1 MYKVILAD
9 DEIWSLEGLAASFQW
24 EENGFQVVGKYTD
37 SLEAVRHIKEECPDV
52 VFTDIRMPDMT
63 GLEMMGE
70 IRKNQLDTV
79 FIIVSGYAEFEY
91 AREAVRQGAF
101 DYNLKPIDLDEAD
114 RLLKRLKNYLDER
127 RYVSDN
133 RILQQILYE
142 GREAEGGGVSRFLPL
157 SSCEEI
163 KAVVIHGIS
172 PAMDWPGLWKPFTEN
187 TVPYVKLM
195 VSEAERIVVYDGTDR
210 DFDRAYLEFLKSAV
224 ENRGYAGVSSGGAY
238 GSLSVLLKEAILAA
252 SGEFI
257 GKETGVTEYSEIVS
271 PYYETYGKKLCS
283 AVLEN
288 KYEEACAILDGIVEL
303 VKKENLGIFYIA
315 RLWNQIAILL
325 HENLRDGKRVRIEYL
340 DFFRITRK
348 FKNVEELNRYLKI
361 EIAEIL
367 ISQKEQIE
375 SQKNFNENFMKLLE
389 YVDGHYDEKLNL
401 NSLSE
406 RFFLNMSYCSELFK
420 KVTHLNFSD
429 YVTKIRM
436 EKAAALLS
444 DGRYMAREVAEMT
457 GYSDAFYFSKV
468 FKKYY
473 GVTPAYFLQGKKEE
487 RNHLKSEQ

>member
-1 MYKVILAD
+1 MYRVILAD

-24 EENGFQVVGKYTD
+24 EENGFRVVGKYTD

-63 GLEMMGE
+63 GLEMMAE
-70 IRKNQLDTV
+70 IRKSGPDTV

-101 DYNLKPIDLDEAD
+101 DYNLKPIDLEEAAS
-114 RLLKRLKNYLDER
+114 LLNRLKIHLDEKR
-127 RYVSDN
+127 FISDN

-142 GREAEGGGVSRFLPL
+142 GRVEDGELPRFLPL
-157 SSCEEI
+157 TACKQI
-163 KAVVIHGIS
+163 KAAAIHGIS
-172 PAMDWPGLWKPFTEN
+172 PAFDWSGLWKPFTEN
-187 TVPYVKLM
+187 QIEYTKLM
-195 VSEAERIVVYDGTDR
+195 VSESERIVVYDGSDKV
-210 DFDRAYLEFLKSAV
+210 FDRRYLEFLREAV
-224 ENRGYAGVSSGGAY
+224 ENRGYAGISSGGSY
-238 GSLSVLLKEAILAA
+238 DRLSVLLKEAILAS

-257 GKETGVTEYSEIVS
+257 GKKTGVTEYSEIVS
-271 PYYETYGKKLCS
+271 PYYETYGRKLCA

-288 KYEEACAILDGIVEL
+288 KYEEACAILDEIVEL
-303 VKKENLGIFYIA
+303 VKKEDLGIFYIA

-340 DFFRITRK
+340 DFFQITRK
-348 FKNVEELNRYLKI
+348 FKTVDELSRYLKI

-367 ISQKEQIE
+367 ISQKDQIE
-375 SQKNFNENFMKLLE
+375 SQKSFNENFMKLLE

-473 GVTPAYFLQGKKEE
+473 GVAPAYFLQGKK
-487 RNHLKSEQ
+487 Q